1 MKREDLQNQRFG
13 KLIVIGYAYTN
24 ERNRAVWLCECDC
37 GKKKEVTTGN
47 LKSGTTRSCGCLHKE
62 QLAKKLTTH
71 GEYGSRLYWCWHNMK
86 ARCFNEN
93 DKRYM
98 SYGGRGITVCE
109 EWLVFENFRAWA
121 MENGYADD
129 LSIDRINVNGNY
141 EPSNCKWSSDIEQ
154 ARNKRNNRLV
164 TYEGKTQTLKE
175 WAEELGVNYYT
186 LHSRIV
192 KRGWSVERA
201 LTKGAVMYG

>member
-13 KLIVIGYAYTN
+13 KLTVIGYAYTN

-47 LKSGTTRSCGCLHKE
+47 LKSGSTRSCGCLHKE
-62 QLAKKLTTH
+62 Q
-71 GEYGSRLYWCWHNMK
+71 
-86 ARCFNEN
+86 
-93 DKRYM
+93 
-98 SYGGRGITVCE
+98 
-109 EWLVFENFRAWA
+109 
-121 MENGYADD
+121 
-129 LSIDRINVNGNY
+129 
-141 EPSNCKWSSDIEQ
+141 P
-154 ARNKRNNRLV
+154 
-164 TYEGKTQTLKE
+164 LKE